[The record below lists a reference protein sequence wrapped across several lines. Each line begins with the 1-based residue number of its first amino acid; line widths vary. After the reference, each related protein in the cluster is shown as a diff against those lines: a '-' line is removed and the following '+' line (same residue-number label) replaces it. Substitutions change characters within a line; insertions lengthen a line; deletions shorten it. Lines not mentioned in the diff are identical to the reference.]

1 MNTAE
6 EVDFK
11 NLQDAHDYYYK
22 EMSRTAKQI
31 DTLCV
36 KSAHSLNT
44 VRYKLLKKWET
55 LSQFDRAWLL
65 QEKESLE
72 KVLRHFHGELDEEYI
87 RGHNLGPDKYWQ
99 D

>member
-1 MNTAE
+1 MNTAK

-22 EMSRTAKQI
+22 EMSRTAKKI

-36 KSAHSLNT
+36 SSAERLNH
-44 VRYKLLKKWET
+44 VRYKILRKYNILD
-55 LSQFDRAWLL
+55 QFDRLL
-65 QEKESLE
+65 LLKEKESLE
-72 KVLRHFHGELDEEYI
+72 NTLRHFHGELDEEYI
-87 RGHNLGPDKYWQ
+87 HGHNLGPDRYWQ